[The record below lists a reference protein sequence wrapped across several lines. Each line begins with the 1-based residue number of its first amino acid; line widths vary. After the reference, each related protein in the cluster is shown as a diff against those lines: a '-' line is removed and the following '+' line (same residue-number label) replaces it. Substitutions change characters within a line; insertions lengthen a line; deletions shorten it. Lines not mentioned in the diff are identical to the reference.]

1 MKRYYQAHYYCPNLE
16 RDVTTLC
23 TTKKKAQE
31 YVDGGVWE
39 GFISV
44 IV

>member
-1 MKRYYQAHYYCPNLE
+1 MKRYYIAHYYHAELE

-31 YVDGGVWE
+31 YVENGIWE